1 MRCLLVSPA
10 FPETFWSFRYALK
23 FIRRRAPFPPLGLL
37 TVASMLPKEWQVRL
51 VDVNVQ
57 SLTEDDLQWA
67 DSAWIGGMTI
77 QSDSALEIIERCQQ
91 AGLRTIVGGPMA
103 TCEPERFDHCD
114 HLVLNE
120 AEQTLPGFLDD
131 LQQGCPRHFYQD
143 ETKPALEKTPTPRW
157 SLINFRHYGS
167 MCLQFSRGCPYDCDF
182 CNVTAL
188 FGKRPRTKGTTQAIA
203 ELDDLYR
210 AGWRGPVFFVDDN
223 LIGNRKAV
231 KELLPALIKWR
242 IGKKHLP
249 LSTEASINLAD
260 DPQLQRDMVDA
271 GFDTVFVGIET
282 PNEEALKE
290 CRKNQNVQRDLMADV
305 RKLHRAG
312 LQVQGG
318 FILGFDSDNDSIFQR
333 LCDFVQQSGIVTAM
347 VGLLQAPVGTR
358 LYERLQSEGR
368 LLGSITGDNVDGSTN
383 VLTRMPIDMLQQGYR
398 SVMQSIYSPE
408 QYYRRIK
415 TFLRDYQPPKIRRKY
430 GYSQA
435 MAFFR
440 SAWRLGIRDRCRWHY
455 WKLLAWTLSRRPRHF
470 SLAVRLW
477 IYGYHFRQVAL
488 QRL

>member
-1 MRCLLVSPA
+1 
-10 FPETFWSFRYALK
+10 
-23 FIRRRAPFPPLGLL
+23 
-37 TVASMLPKEWQVRL
+37 MLPKEWPVRL

-57 SLTEDDLQWA
+57 QLTDKDLQWA
-67 DSAWIGGMTI
+67 DSVWIGGMTI
-77 QSDSALEIIERCQQ
+77 QNESALEIVESCQQ
-91 AGLRTIVGGPMA
+91 AGLRTIVGGPMV

-120 AEQTLPGFLDD
+120 AEQTLPAFLDD
-131 LQQGCPRHFYQD
+131 LQNGCPQHTYSD
-143 ETKPALEKTPTPRW
+143 ETKPSLDQTPAPRW
-157 SLINFRHYGS
+157 DLIKLRHYGS

-188 FGKRPRTKGTTQAIA
+188 FGKQPRTKSTSRAIA
-203 ELDDLYR
+203 ELDGLYQ
-210 AGWRGPVFFVDDN
+210 AGWRGQVFFVDDN
-223 LIGNRKAV
+223 FIGNRKAI
-231 KELLPALIKWR
+231 KELLPALIQWR
-242 IGKKHLP
+242 QDKKHLS

-260 DPQLQRDMVDA
+260 DPKLQQDMVAA
-271 GFDTVFVGIET
+271 GFDTVFIGIET

-290 CRKNQNVQRDLMADV
+290 CRKSQNVHRDLMADV

-318 FILGFDSDNDSIFQR
+318 FILGFDADTDSIFQR

-358 LYERLQSEGR
+358 LYERLQREGR
-368 LLGSITGDNVDGSTN
+368 LLGSFTGDNVDGSTN
-383 VLTRMPIDMLQQGYR
+383 VLTRMPLDMLQEGYR
-398 SVMQSIYSPE
+398 SVMQMIYSPE
-408 QYYRRIK
+408 EYYRRIK
-415 TFLRDYQPPKIRRKY
+415 TFLRDYQPPKVRRKFS
-430 GYSQA
+430 YSQT

-440 SAWRLGIRDRCRWHY
+440 SAWRLGIWDRCRWQY

-470 SLAVRLW
+470 ALAVRLW
-477 IYGYHFRQVAL
+477 IYGYHFRKVAL